1 MKQNSKYIPVSNSSG
16 VADTETSRA
25 PDSELQDSSSGEGT
39 TSESINGQVDIE
51 NLPADPPAYEEG
63 SFEQFEIEEPESSPQ
78 SEPHGIFNKA
88 GEFARNINTRI
99 FRPLTE
105 ALDPVYQ
112 AWQFINKK
120 VDACISKIGNPLI
133 VKRLIYV
140 LFIAVLIY
148 MVSLNGAYSGG
159 RLSNGTFEDL
169 DALAEFIDNE
179 IDSHRLEENL
189 EYLSSMPRIAGT
201 AGDLSLA
208 RYIEQY
214 IKKTNV
220 EQVSGQQFQ
229 AFTEYPSNESYV
241 VLKNSA
247 GELIYRCNLVEST
260 DLDGQQSSVDISRWS
275 FNPGS
280 RTGKVSARVVYANY
294 GQLQDYEYLRDAGVN
309 LDSGFVALVKYG
321 GGLPAYKKIK
331 YAHRAGAKA
340 VIFISDPLNTSYS
353 LYSIQRDPV
362 AYPDKASGNIM
373 DPGPGSADQIPEYF
387 DPEKLL
393 ATSSAYPDI
402 PSMPISWADFI
413 GIMNK
418 FKSSGKHISEWDFSI
433 GNTPVEIWT
442 GDDQFKLDMDN
453 HLQQRPFKQMWN
465 VAGRISGTEQN
476 GLAIM
481 IGASR
486 DALCY
491 GATEATGTAV
501 LLELMTVLSELKA
514 AKYWRPLRT
523 IYFVSFSGSKFNAA
537 GTSNFVVQ
545 KSDFLRHDLYAYID
559 LSDAISGS
567 SFTAMGNSLLYHPTV
582 DQLDKV
588 NDPVQNVSISQSWNH
603 IFDTGIDIT
612 KQSAPFLVHDGIP
625 ILELAFRNSS
635 SPNGYPKNTCLDTF
649 DRFKKAGIDPEMK
662 YHKTLT
668 SILSRIILELSD
680 NAVISFDIPS
690 LVSDINK
697 DARDLRKYTKI
708 KMKDSG
714 MMLNFDGLEK
724 SLIRIKQIAQE
735 QKAFVG
741 TWTDIVTSSSGMEPN
756 LLAVNR
762 WDWNSKLS
770 ILLKLLIAP
779 QGVYQRPWQ
788 KNAVFGQE
796 LEIPQQ
802 TDEFG
807 KVINFR
813 YNSFPG
819 VRDAL
824 DEGKWDQAQA
834 ELNKITGL
842 MDEAAEIFNINM

>member
-1 MKQNSKYIPVSNSSG
+1 MKHSSKYIPVSSDPGAFNS
-16 VADTETSRA
+16 ETPQA
-25 PDSELQDSSSGEGT
+25 PDSELQDSSPAEGT
-39 TSESINGQVDIE
+39 TLENLNEQTNLE

-63 SFEQFEIEEPESSPQ
+63 NFEQFEIEEPESTHGT
-78 SEPHGIFNKA
+78 HGIFNKA

-99 FRPLTE
+99 FRPLNE

-112 AWQFINKK
+112 AWQFINNK
-120 VDACISKIGNPLI
+120 VDTYISKIGNPLI

-140 LFIAVLIY
+140 VFIAVLIY
-148 MVSLNGAYSGG
+148 VISLNSAYAGG
-159 RLSNGTFEDL
+159 RLRDGTFEDL
-169 DALAEFIDNE
+169 NVLGEFIDNQ
-179 IDSHRLEENL
+179 IDPHRLEVNL

-220 EQVSGQQFQ
+220 EQVRGQQFQ
-229 AFTEYPSNESYV
+229 AFTEYPSNKSYV

-247 GELIYRCNLVEST
+247 GEEIYSCNLVEST
-260 DLDGQQSSVDISRWS
+260 NLDDNQASEDISRWS

-280 RTGKVSARVVYANY
+280 RIGKVSGKLIYANY
-294 GQLQDYEYLRDAGVN
+294 GTLQDYQHLKDNGVD
-309 LDSGFVALVKYG
+309 LESGFIALVKYG
-321 GGLPAYKKIK
+321 EGIPAYKKIK
-331 YAHRAGAKA
+331 YAHRMGAKA
-340 VIFISDPLNTSYS
+340 VIFISDPLNKSYS
-353 LYSIQRDPV
+353 LYSIEREPV
-362 AYPDKASGNIM
+362 SYPDKASGNIM

-387 DPEKLL
+387 DSEKLL

-402 PSMPISWADFI
+402 PSIPISWADFI

-418 FKSSGKHISEWDFSI
+418 LKSAGKRISEWDFSI
-433 GNTPVEIWT
+433 GNTPIEIWT

-465 VAGRISGTEQN
+465 VVGRISGTEQN

-501 LLELMTVLSELKA
+501 LLELMSVLSELKS

-559 LSDAISGS
+559 LNDAISGS
-567 SFTAMGNSLLYHPTV
+567 SFTATGNPLLYHPTV

-588 NDPVQNVSISQSWNH
+588 NDPVQNISISQTWSQ
-603 IFDTGIDIT
+603 IFDTAIDVT
-612 KQSAPFLVHDGIP
+612 KQSTPFLVHDGIP
-625 ILELAFRNSS
+625 TLELAFKKNTSIS
-635 SPNGYPKNTCLDTF
+635 GYPKNSCLDTF
-649 DRFKKAGIDPEMK
+649 DRFKSAEVDTEMK

-668 SILSRIILELSD
+668 SILSRVILELSD
-680 NAVISFDIPS
+680 NAVVSLDIPS
-690 LVSDINK
+690 LISDINK
-697 DARDLRKYTKI
+697 DAKDLREYTKI

-714 MMLNFDGLEK
+714 MMLNFDGLET
-724 SLIRIKQIAQE
+724 SLVRMKQIGRE
-735 QKAFVG
+735 QRAFVG

-770 ILLKLLIAP
+770 ILLKLLTIS

-788 KNAVFGQE
+788 RNVIFGQQ
-796 LEIPQQ
+796 LEIPHQI
-802 TDEFG
+802 DDSG
-807 KVINFR
+807 KVIDFR
-813 YNSFPG
+813 YDSFPG

-824 DEGKWDQAQA
+824 DNGNWDQAQA
-834 ELNKITGL
+834 ELNTVSGT
-842 MDEAAEIFNINM
+842 MDELAEVFNINM